1 MATVFELARELGEEL
16 QKTPQVEALLAA
28 KKAYEEDPEIS
39 KAVAEY
45 TKMHEEFQ
53 AKMQAGGI
61 APEEQKAF
69 SEEMKKR
76 GEIIKNNKLASD
88 LYVAEMNFNN
98 FVNSVFNIVTATLAG
113 EEPEQAGGCNPSAC
127 ASCGGGCH

>member
-1 MATVFELARELGEEL
+1 M
-16 QKTPQVEALLAA
+16 
-28 KKAYEEDPEIS
+28 
-39 KAVAEY
+39 AEY

-61 APEEQKAF
+61 TPEEQKSF

-76 GEIIKNNKLASD
+76 GEFIKNNKLASD

-113 EEPEQAGGCNPSAC
+113 EEPEQAGGCSPSAC

>member
-1 MATVFELARELGEEL
+1 MASVFELARTLGEEL

-39 KAVAEY
+39 KAMAEY

-61 APEEQKAF
+61 TPEEQKSF

-76 GEIIKNNKLASD
+76 GEFIKNNKLASD

-113 EEPEQAGGCNPSAC
+113 EEPEQAGGCSPSAC

>member
-1 MATVFELARELGEEL
+1 MASVFELARTLGEEL

-61 APEEQKAF
+61 TPEEQKSF

-76 GEIIKNNKLASD
+76 GEFIKNNKLASD

-113 EEPEQAGGCNPSAC
+113 EEPEQAGGCSPSAC

>member
-1 MATVFELARELGEEL
+1 MASVFELARTLGEEL

-39 KAVAEY
+39 KAVEEY

-53 AKMQAGGI
+53 KKIQAGGI
-61 APEEQKAF
+61 SPEEQKTF
-69 SEEMKKR
+69 SEEMKTR
-76 GEIIKNNKLASD
+76 GEIIKNNKLAAD
-88 LYVAEMNFNN
+88 LYTAEMNFNN
-98 FVNSVFNIVTATLAG
+98 FMNSVFNIITSTLAG
-113 EEPEQAGGCNPSAC
+113 EDPTQADGCSPSAC

>member
-1 MATVFELARELGEEL
+1 MASVFELARTLGEEL

-28 KKAYEEDPEIS
+28 KKAYEEDQEIS

-61 APEEQKAF
+61 TPEEQKSF

-76 GEIIKNNKLASD
+76 GEFIKNNKLASD

-113 EEPEQAGGCNPSAC
+113 EEPEQAGGCSPSAC